1 MKYVNNF
8 VSSERQSFSSSVQSF
23 LSPYV
28 DIPFCQSE
36 DGELECNVKV
46 GDFVSEGQII
56 AKQKDKNLTLHSS
69 IPGKVD
75 KIEKCTLASG
85 KLGFACNIKLQGEFS
100 FFAKKTQNFE
110 YQNYSSSEITNKFA
124 SLGVINTFKN
134 PISLANQIES
144 SKLKNNKFVVLRMF
158 DEDPS
163 RMTDLFVA
171 ENYTKEVLEG
181 LKIVAKAFEAKAV
194 ILLASQK
201 SKFDFDFDKEFADLP
216 SLFIKVDT
224 SKYPCGFAENLIN
237 LVKETLKNKNSSS
250 KFSKFAKISPENSQI
265 DFSKINRECIFID
278 SETAFSARNAIVFN
292 KPVVEN
298 FVHFTGNC
306 LRAAAMFKVRIGT
319 PVKSLIKQCGGFK
332 TKCAKIVINGLITG
346 KSVYTYDFPISKDIK
361 SIEFLPSVE
370 LFNQNTSP
378 CIRCGKCRRICPENL
393 FPDLIYENLTEDFE
407 ISASMKQTVNLCSEC
422 NLCNSICPSRLPL
435 SQSIL
440 LLKNQISENQMQ
452 NQNFENQNQN

>member
-8 VSSERQSFSSSVQSF
+8 VNSERQSFSSSVQSF

-28 DIPFCQSE
+28 DVPFCQSE
-36 DGELECNVKV
+36 DGELDCNVQT
-46 GDFVSEGQII
+46 GEFVSEGQII
-56 AKQKDKNLTLHSS
+56 AKQKDGNFMLHSP
-69 IPGKVD
+69 IPGKVN

-85 KLGFACNIKLQGEFS
+85 KLGFACNIKLEGSFT
-100 FFAKKTQNFE
+100 FFAKKSKTYDWETF
-110 YQNYSSSEITNKFA
+110 SSSQITNKLA
-124 SLGVINTFKN
+124 NLGVINTFKN
-134 PISLANQIES
+134 PVSLANQIENS
-144 SKLKNNKFVVLRMF
+144 NLKNNKFIILRMF

-194 ILLASQK
+194 VLVASQK
-201 SKFDFDFDKEFADLP
+201 SKFDIDFENEFSELP
-216 SLFIKVDT
+216 FLFIKADV

-237 LVKETLKNKNSSS
+237 LIRETVKNKNSSS
-250 KFSKFAKISPENSQI
+250 NFSKFSSKASEI
-265 DFSKINRECIFID
+265 DFSKVNRQCIFID
-278 SETAFSARNAIVFN
+278 SETAYSARNAIVFD
-292 KPVVEN
+292 KPLVEN

-319 PVKSLIKQCGGFK
+319 PVKYLIEQCGGFK

-370 LFNQNTSP
+370 LCDQNSSP
-378 CIRCGKCRRICPENL
+378 CIRCGKCRRICPEDL
-393 FPDLIYENLTEDFE
+393 FPDLIYESLTEDFE
-407 ISASMKQTVNLCSEC
+407 ISDAMKQTVNLCSEC

-440 LLKNQISENQMQ
+440 LLKNQIL
-452 NQNFENQNQN
+452 ENQNQNKE